1 MTGRKIWFSTLI
13 FVFTLLISM
22 PADDVS
28 AEADIVAG
36 SKLTAA
42 IAVQNL
48 SDDSQDTEEKPTYRN
63 PEAPIEDRV
72 NDLLSRMTLEEKVA
86 QLGGDETT
94 MATPD
99 NDRLGIP
106 GFKMADGPH
115 GVRWEKATCFPSP
128 FALGATWDTALVQRV
143 GQALG
148 REFRGKGRYVA
159 LAPCINVIRDPRGG
173 RSFETM
179 GEDPYLIAQLAV
191 AYVKGVQSQKVISV
205 VKHYACNNQEDG
217 RGTNN
222 VIVNERTLREI
233 YLPAFRACVQEAN
246 AWGIMSAYNKV
257 NGPYCSENPHLLTE
271 ILKDEWG
278 FKGFVVSDWGAC
290 HSTVESANAGL
301 DVEMPHANYYGQP
314 LLDAVENWQVS
325 EKTIDK
331 AVRRVLRAKFWAGV
345 FEEPVKPDES
355 VINCKEHQQL
365 VLEAASKSIVL
376 LKNTEALLP
385 LDRNKV
391 KTIAVIGPN
400 ANIARPVGGG
410 SCYVTPYYAVSPLD
424 GIKRK
429 AGETTKVLFAQGC
442 NISLEESLHPIK
454 SSALKPLDAKPGQQG
469 LLGEYFNNKD
479 LSGEPTVR
487 RIDTSVDFNWGG
499 DRPAPAIG
507 SDNFSVRWTGKLI
520 PEKTGEYLL
529 GTMTDDGVR
538 LYLDGKLLIDDW
550 FDHATV
556 TRSATVRLEAGRI
569 YDIRIEY
576 YEHGGEAVAKLC
588 WAEPEQTT
596 EEPFLEAK
604 EAAKKADVAIVV
616 VGTTP
621 QIETEGKDRP
631 HLALP
636 GQQDELIQ
644 AVFEANP
651 KTVVVLVNGSA
662 LLMNQWIDKV
672 PAVLECWFGGQEIGN
687 AIADVLFGDHNPGG
701 KLPITFPRTEDQMP
715 PFDNNYEAAGEG
727 RGYRYYDKHQK
738 KPLFPFGYGLS
749 YTTFEYKNLK
759 ISTKKSPAGN
769 PVTVSVDVR
778 NTGTRTGDEIVQL
791 YVHDVK
797 ASVDRPLKELK
808 GFKRVTLKPGQ
819 MKTVTFTLNDDAL
832 AFYNVKAKRFVVEPG
847 VFDIMVGSSST
858 DYLTTS
864 LEVMAPADS

>member
-1 MTGRKIWFSTLI
+1 MTGRKIWFSALA
-13 FVFTLLISM
+13 FVSMLLISM
-22 PADDVS
+22 PVDDAS
-28 AEADIVAG
+28 AEADIMAG
-36 SKLTAA
+36 GKPAAA
-42 IAVQNL
+42 IAVQK
-48 SDDSQDTEEKPTYRN
+48 TEEKPTYRN
-63 PEAPIEDRV
+63 PEAPIEERV
-72 NDLLSRMTLEEKVA
+72 NDLLSRMTLEEKIA
-86 QLGGDETT
+86 QLGGDRSG

-115 GVRWEKATCFPSP
+115 GVRHGKATCFPTSL
-128 FALGATWDTALVQRV
+128 ALGATWDNTLVQRV
-143 GQALG
+143 GEALG

-159 LAPCINVIRDPRGG
+159 LGPCINVIRDPRGG

-179 GEDPYLIAQLAV
+179 GEDPYLIAQLAA

-217 RGTNN
+217 RVTNN

-233 YLPAFRACVQEAN
+233 YLPGFRACVQKAN

-271 ILKDEWG
+271 ILKDDWG

-290 HSTVESANAGL
+290 HSTAESANAGL

-314 LLDAVENWQVS
+314 LLDAVENRQVS
-325 EKTIDK
+325 EKTIDEH
-331 AVRRVLRAKFWAGV
+331 VRRALRAKFWAGV
-345 FEEPVKPDES
+345 FEKPVKPNES
-355 VINCKEHQQL
+355 VINCKEHQSL
-365 VLEAASKSIVL
+365 ALEAARKSIVL
-376 LKNTEALLP
+376 LKNEKSILP
-385 LDRNKV
+385 LDRKKI

-400 ANIARPVGGG
+400 ADVARPTGGG
-410 SCYVTPYYAVSPLD
+410 SSYVTPYYAVSPLD

-429 AGETTKVLFAQGC
+429 VDKNIEVLFAQGC
-442 NISLEESLHPIK
+442 YIGEEALYPIR
-454 SSALKPLDAKPGQQG
+454 SSVLKPTGGKPGQQG
-469 LLGEYFNNKD
+469 LLGEYFNNKE

-487 RIDTSVDFNWGG
+487 RIDTSFDFNWGG
-499 DRPAPAIG
+499 DGPAPAIG

-520 PEKTGEYLL
+520 PEKTGEYILA
-529 GTMTDDGVR
+529 TTTDDGVR
-538 LYLDGKLLIDDW
+538 LCLDGKLLIDDW
-550 FDHATV
+550 CDHAAV
-556 TRSATVRLEAGRI
+556 TRPVTVRLEAGRI

-576 YEHGGEAVAKLC
+576 YEHEGEAVAKLY
-588 WAEPEQTT
+588 WAESEQT
-596 EEPFLEAK
+596 EEPFLKAQ
-604 EAAKKADVAIVV
+604 EAARKADVAIVV

-636 GQQDELIQ
+636 RQQDELIQ

-662 LLMNQWIDKV
+662 LLMNRWIDKV

-687 AIADVLFGDHNPGG
+687 AIADAIFGDHNPGG
-701 KLPITFPRTEDQMP
+701 KLPITIPRTEEQMP

-727 RGYRYYDKHQK
+727 RGYRYYDKHRE

-749 YTTFEYKNLK
+749 YTTFEHKNLK
-759 ISTKKSPAGN
+759 SNTKKSPAGN
-769 PVTVSVDVR
+769 PVTVSIDVR
-778 NTGTRTGDEIVQL
+778 NTGTHTGDEIVQL

-808 GFKRVTLKPGQ
+808 GFKRMTLKPGQ
-819 MKTVTFTLNDDAL
+819 TKTVTFTLNDDAL

-847 VFDIMVGSSST
+847 VFDIMVGKSST

-864 LEVMAPADS
+864 LEVIPLQIAKQRP